1 MNRRISTNTI
11 KILHSK
17 SAGRCSIESCR
28 KYLIL
33 EDKENIV
40 TRYIGEM
47 AHIIGH
53 SHNGP
58 RGDSRVSQEELS
70 NHNNLILLCP
80 TCHSTVD
87 TLAEK
92 YTIEYLREEKSK
104 HEFWIHESLEQ
115 NMLKVSSPELIIAA
129 KAIATGDHYIPMYF
143 DIIQSNE
150 KIYKN
155 HFTQKVAALIDMGLR
170 RGGEVKSYFK
180 EQEKLDKGLINRLKN
195 SFKEEYQKQKQ
206 HSSGDSLFESMLS
219 FAKFGHKDMT
229 INAASLAILCY
240 LFQICE
246 VFEK

>member
-1 MNRRISTNTI
+1 MKRRISANTI

-33 EDKENIV
+33 EDKDNIA

-53 SHNGP
+53 SPNGP
-58 RGDSRVSQEELS
+58 RGDDSAARDEIS

-87 TLAEK
+87 ALEEQ
-92 YTIEYLREEKSK
+92 YTIEYLKEEKSK
-104 HEFWIHESLEQ
+104 HELWIHELLAQ

-129 KAIATGDHYIPMYF
+129 KAIATGDHYIPMYY
-143 DIIQSNE
+143 DIMQSNE
-150 KIYKN
+150 KIAKN
-155 HFTQKVAALIDMGLR
+155 NFTQKVAALIDMGLR

-180 EQEKLDKGLINRLKN
+180 EQEKLDKDLINRLKN

-206 HSSGDSLFESMLS
+206 HSTGGSLFESMLS

-229 INAASLAILCY
+229 INAASLAILSY